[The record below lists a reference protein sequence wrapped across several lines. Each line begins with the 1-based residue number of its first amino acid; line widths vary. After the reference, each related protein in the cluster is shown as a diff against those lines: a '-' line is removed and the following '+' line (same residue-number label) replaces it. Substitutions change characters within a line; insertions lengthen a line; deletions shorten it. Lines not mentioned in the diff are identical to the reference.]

1 MITFEDM
8 QNLHASVGT
17 HGQQLKAM
25 ADDIMQQTWDND
37 IQGKQ
42 CYIYDYYHDDQFD
55 EGLYGYD
62 PSLSK
67 TKIPVKLKFIVK
79 AYKSAAKDDPEYH
92 IMFKPD
98 FWNNLDLETNE
109 DLKWFKQYSDLGIR
123 FPVGLYVDIPND
135 RGVYQKWLIF
145 YDEDANQFPKFGVM
159 KCNYLFTWIKD
170 DGIHRYKRKM
180 WGVERTQNSY
190 TSGTWQGDKM
200 NVLDEQGKFWL
211 PWNKITS
218 EVKHDM
224 RFFISMLQEEP
235 YVYKV
240 SKIKNTA
247 PKGVVTVTIEQ
258 DRFNADS
265 DYVNLETGE
274 MYANYYSSTIVPEEQ
289 IIPNTEEN
297 EPDVEVNTDILSIEA
312 KTYSV
317 RINGGSKVVYAKIL
331 DKDGNDVTNNYDS
344 SLFEWSFSFKDD
356 EFVEDGLI
364 VIDETYS
371 FKDGNQYKC
380 KFKFKGDEAYLNKRI
395 TVTLKVDELSAS
407 ADLDIVS

>member
-1 MITFEDM
+1 MPSFEDM
-8 QNLHASVGT
+8 QKSYMNVGT

-25 ADDIMQQTWDND
+25 ADMVMQQAFDTD
-37 IQGKQ
+37 IGTKQ
-42 CYIYDYYHDDQFD
+42 CYIYDYYYDDQFD
-55 EGLYGYD
+55 EGLYGYN
-62 PSLSK
+62 PALSK
-67 TKIPVKLKFIVK
+67 TKVKVDLRFIVK

-98 FWNNLDLETNE
+98 FWNNLDLKTDEK
-109 DLKWFKQYSDLGIR
+109 LQWFNQYSDLGIR

-135 RGVYQKWLIF
+135 KGVYQKWLIF

-211 PWNKITS
+211 PWNKISS

-224 RFFISMLQEEP
+224 RFFISMLQDEP
-235 YVYKV
+235 YVYKA

-247 PKGVVTVTIEQ
+247 PKGVITVTIEQ
-258 DRFNADS
+258 DRFNTDS
-265 DYVNLETGE
+265 DYVNLDTGE
-274 MYANYYSSTIVPEEQ
+274 MYADYYSSTIIPEEVTPE
-289 IIPNTEEN
+289 IEATT
-297 EPDVEVNTDILSIEA
+297 DVLSIEA
-312 KTYSV
+312 KTYNV

-331 DKDGNDVTNNYDS
+331 DQDGNDVTNNYSGED
-344 SLFEWSFSFKDD
+344 LIWSFKLKDSN
-356 EFVEDGLI
+356 EDITSLI
-364 VIDETYS
+364 LEDSTYNEAN
-371 FKDGNQYKC
+371 KDKYKY
-380 KFKFKGDEAYLNKRI
+380 KFKFLGDEIYLNKII
-395 TVTLKVDELSAS
+395 TVTLKINELSAN

>member
-1 MITFEDM
+1 MPSFEDM
-8 QNLHASVGT
+8 QKIYANVGT

-25 ADDIMQQTWDND
+25 ADMVMQQTWDND
-37 IQGKQ
+37 IQSKQ

-55 EGLYGYD
+55 EGLYGYN
-62 PSLSK
+62 PVLSK

-92 IMFKPD
+92 IMFEPEVWNSMSCKPQ
-98 FWNNLDLETNE
+98 
-109 DLKWFKQYSDLGIR
+109 WFVDEYEKLGIR
-123 FPVGLYVDIPND
+123 FPVGLFCDIPND
-135 RGVYQKWLIF
+135 RGIYQKWLIF

-211 PWNKITS
+211 PWNKISS
-218 EVKHDM
+218 EIKHDM

-235 YVYKV
+235 YVYKA

-247 PKGVVTVTIEQ
+247 PKGVITITIEQ

-274 MYANYYSSTIVPEEQ
+274 MYANYYSSTIIPEEV
-289 IIPNTEEN
+289 IPEIEATT
-297 EPDVEVNTDILSIEA
+297 DVLSIEA

-331 DKDGNDVTNNYDS
+331 DSDGNDVTNNYDS
-344 SLFEWSFSFKDD
+344 SLLEWNFSFKDD
-356 EFVEDGLI
+356 EFAEDNLI
-364 VIDETYS
+364 VVDEAYNL
-371 FKDGNQYKC
+371 KDGNQYKC
-380 KFKFKGDEAYLNKRI
+380 KFKFKGDETYLNERI
-395 TVTLKVDELSAS
+395 TVTLKINELSAN

>member
-37 IQGKQ
+37 IQSKQ

-92 IMFKPD
+92 IQFEPKVWNSMSCKPQ
-98 FWNNLDLETNE
+98 
-109 DLKWFKQYSDLGIR
+109 WFVDGYEKLGIR
-123 FPVGLYVDIPND
+123 FPVGLFCDIPND

-344 SLFEWSFSFKDD
+344 SLLEWNFSFKDN
-356 EFVEDGLI
+356 EFVEDGL
-364 VIDETYS
+364 VVVDETYS
-371 FKDGNQYKC
+371 LKDGNQYKC
-380 KFKFKGDEAYLNKRI
+380 KFKFKGDEAYLNERI
-395 TVTLKVDELSAS
+395 TVTLKVNELSAS

>member
-1 MITFEDM
+1 
-8 QNLHASVGT
+8 
-17 HGQQLKAM
+17 
-25 ADDIMQQTWDND
+25 
-37 IQGKQ
+37 
-42 CYIYDYYHDDQFD
+42 
-55 EGLYGYD
+55 
-62 PSLSK
+62 
-67 TKIPVKLKFIVK
+67 
-79 AYKSAAKDDPEYH
+79 
-92 IMFKPD
+92 
-98 FWNNLDLETNE
+98 
-109 DLKWFKQYSDLGIR
+109 
-123 FPVGLYVDIPND
+123 
-135 RGVYQKWLIF
+135 
-145 YDEDANQFPKFGVM
+145 
-159 KCNYLFTWIKD
+159 
-170 DGIHRYKRKM
+170 
-180 WGVERTQNSY
+180 
-190 TSGTWQGDKM
+190 M

-224 RFFISMLQEEP
+224 RFFISMLQDEP

-247 PKGVVTVTIEQ
+247 PKGVVIVTIEQ

-344 SLFEWSFSFKDD
+344 SLLEWNFSFKDN
-356 EFVEDGLI
+356 EFVEDGL
-364 VIDETYS
+364 VVVDETYS
-371 FKDGNQYKC
+371 LKDGNQYKC
-380 KFKFKGDEAYLNKRI
+380 KFKFKGDEAYLNERI
-395 TVTLKVDELSAS
+395 TVTLKVNELSAS

>member
-1 MITFEDM
+1 M

-17 HGQQLKAM
+17 HGQQLKTM

-37 IQGKQ
+37 IQSKQ

-92 IMFKPD
+92 IQFEPDAWNSMSCKPQ
-98 FWNNLDLETNE
+98 
-109 DLKWFKQYSDLGIR
+109 WFVDGYQKLGVE
-123 FPVGLYVDIPND
+123 FPVGLLCDIPD
-135 RGVYQKWLIF
+135 DKGVYQKWLIF
-145 YDEDANQFPKFGVM
+145 YKEEANQFVKCGVM
-159 KCNYLFTWIKD
+159 KCNYLFMWIKD

-180 WGVERTQNSY
+180 WGVDRSQSSY
-190 TSGTWQGDKM
+190 TSGKWSGDKLT
-200 NVLDEQGKFWL
+200 VLDNQDKFWL
-211 PWNKITS
+211 PWNPIS
-218 EVKHDM
+218 AEIKHDQ
-224 RFFISMLQEEP
+224 RLFISMLQDEP
-235 YVYKV
+235 YVYMI
-240 SKIKNTA
+240 SKINNTS
-247 PKGVVTVTIEQ
+247 PKGVIECTVVQ
-258 DRFNADS
+258 ASFNKNS
-265 DYVNLETGE
+265 DFVDNDPKSPTYGE
-274 MYANYYSSTIVPEEQ
+274 MYADYYSSAIIPEEQ
-289 IIPNTEEN
+289 VIPNTEEN
-297 EPDVEVNTDILSIEA
+297 LPDIEVNTDILSIEA
-312 KTYSV
+312 KTYSI

-344 SLFEWSFSFKDD
+344 SLLEWSFSLKDD

-364 VIDETYS
+364 VIDEAYS

-380 KFKFKGDEAYLNKRI
+380 KFKFKGDEVYLNERI
-395 TVTLKVDELSAS
+395 TVTLKVNELSAS

>member
-1 MITFEDM
+1 MPSFEDM
-8 QNLHASVGT
+8 QRLTANVGT

-25 ADDIMQQTWDND
+25 ADDVMQQTWDND
-37 IQGKQ
+37 IQTRQ

-55 EGLYGYD
+55 GGLYGYD

-67 TKIPVKLKFIVK
+67 TKIPVSLKFIIK

-92 IMFKPD
+92 IQFEPNVWNSMSCKPQ
-98 FWNNLDLETNE
+98 
-109 DLKWFKQYSDLGIR
+109 WFIDGYEKLGIR
-123 FPVGLYVDIPND
+123 FPVGLYCDIPND

-159 KCNYLFTWIKD
+159 KCNYLFMWIKD

-180 WGVERTQNSY
+180 WGVDRSQSSY
-190 TSGTWQGDKM
+190 TSGRWKADKT
-200 NVLDEQGKFWL
+200 VQLDNQDKFWL
-211 PWNKITS
+211 PWNQIS
-218 EVKHDM
+218 AEIKHDQRM
-224 RFFISMLQEEP
+224 FISMLQDEP
-235 YVYKV
+235 YVYLI
-240 SKIKNTA
+240 SKINNTS
-247 PKGVVTVTIEQ
+247 PKGVIECTVVQ
-258 DRFNADS
+258 DSFNKNTDFVDNDPKS
-265 DYVNLETGE
+265 PTYGE
-274 MYANYYSSTIVPEEQ
+274 MYANYYSSTVVPEEV
-289 IIPNTEEN
+289 P
-297 EPDVEVNTDILSIEA
+297 VEIETITDILSIEA

-344 SLFEWSFSFKDD
+344 SLLEWSFSFKDD

-364 VIDETYS
+364 VIDEAYS

-380 KFKFKGDEAYLNKRI
+380 KFKFKGDEVYLNERI
-395 TVTLKVDELSAS
+395 TVTLKVNELSAS